1 MTRAVNAG
9 VDAIAPREETIGYL
23 VWDARRA
30 YSRDFAEQ
38 LRAHGLGIAAF
49 SILRILWEED
59 GLTQAQ
65 IAQRARMSGPTIVAV
80 VAQLEKQGLTR
91 RLADPADQRKRLI
104 HLRPRAR
111 RLADSILP
119 LARAINDRALEGFT
133 PAESQMFM
141 EFLRRMRDNFL
152 DPTVVRED

>member
-1 MTRAVNAG
+1 VTRGAPPG
-9 VDAIAPREETIGYL
+9 VDAIAPREETVGYL

-80 VAQLEKQGLTR
+80 VAQLEKQGLAR

-119 LARAINDRALEGFT
+119 LARAINDRALAGFT
-133 PAESQMFM
+133 PEESRLFM
-141 EFLRRMRDNFL
+141 AFLRRMRGNFL
-152 DPTVVRED
+152 DPDDVRGD